1 MIKKIF
7 QIYKE
12 ESFKGI
18 KRRLIIRYWLI
29 KFIIC
34 KFFKLKFVNSY
45 YGIKLN
51 ANYDDATFKFY
62 VTGSYG
68 DDYWKHI
75 EKKLQP
81 FIFLDIGAN
90 QGLYTLCASMNK
102 NCIACY
108 SFEPVSRTFSLLK
121 KNVMINNY
129 STKCHLINKAIAN
142 KSGIYDISIKNNH
155 SGVATLHPRNNLIS
169 ESNNNSIESIE
180 AISHVEIDDL
190 IKNTNKVSLIVKIDV
205 EGFEMNVIKELLK
218 TQTAKYITEIYFE
231 VDERWVDYN
240 EIETL
245 LKLNGYKFFSKT
257 STNFKHYDV
266 YASKH

>member
-7 QIYKE
+7 RIYKE
-12 ESFKGI
+12 ESYKGI

-34 KFFKLKFVNSY
+34 KFFKLQVVNSY
-45 YGIKLN
+45 YGVKLN

-102 NCIACY
+102 YCIACY

-121 KNVMINNY
+121 NNVMINNY
-129 STKCHLINKAIAN
+129 STKCHLINKAITN
-142 KSGIYDISIKNNH
+142 KSGFYNISIKNNH
-155 SGVATLHPRNNLIS
+155 SGVATLHSRNNLIS
-169 ESNNNSIESIE
+169 KSNNKIESIE
-180 AISHVEIDDL
+180 GISRTELDDL
-190 IKNTNKVSLIVKIDV
+190 IKNNDKVPLIVKIDV

-218 TQTAKYITEIYFE
+218 TQVAKHIMEIYFE

-240 EIETL
+240 DIETL

-257 STNFKHYDV
+257 STNTKHYDV
-266 YASKH
+266 YASKK